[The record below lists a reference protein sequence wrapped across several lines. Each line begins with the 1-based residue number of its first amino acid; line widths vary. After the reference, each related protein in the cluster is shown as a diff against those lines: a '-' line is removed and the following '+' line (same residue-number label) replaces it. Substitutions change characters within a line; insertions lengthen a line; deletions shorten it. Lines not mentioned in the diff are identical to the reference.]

1 MTSDPN
7 DPSRAFEYPSLPQ
20 SGPPVDPY
28 APIDYPPTYPSLPPA
43 YPPPYPPQYGPYD
56 PYPFGRPQGTNGQ
69 AISALVA
76 AIAGIPLCICAIPS
90 IVAIVLGIL
99 AMNDTRRTGQDGHG
113 MALAAVIIGG
123 VTLIFAVVLYIWAEV
138 TPDTGT
144 TS

>member
-1 MTSDPN
+1 LTPDPN
-7 DPSRAFEYPSLPQ
+7 DPNRAFEYRPLPQ

-28 APIDYPPTYPSLPPA
+28 APIDYPATYPSLPPA

-56 PYPFGRPQGTNGQ
+56 PYPVGRPQGTNG
-69 AISALVA
+69 
-76 AIAGIPLCICAIPS
+76 PS

-99 AMNDTRRTGQDGHG
+99 AMNETRRTGQDGHG

-123 VTLIFAVVLYIWAEV
+123 ITLVFAVALYIWAEL